1 MINSNLNIK
10 KLSIRLKVLLNEVVD
25 FNRGSYFG
33 VRAMDAEVLH
43 LWEEYNN
50 IWELVVTECPSLK
63 EEFPELSYPDPYIA
77 NGDSFYKE
85 GTMIY
90 KPEHFAP
97 LRLSI
102 QQMLKAFNQYVQKE
116 SA

>member
-10 KLSIRLKVLLNEVVD
+10 KLTIRLKVLFNDVVD

-33 VRAMDAEVLH
+33 VRAMDPDVLH
-43 LWEEYNN
+43 LWEEFNN
-50 IWELVVTECPSLK
+50 IWELVIADCPSLK
-63 EEFPELSYPDPYIA
+63 KDIPEMSYPDPYIA
-77 NGDSFYKE
+77 NGDSFYHE

-102 QQMLKAFNQYVQKE
+102 EKMLKTISQYVQKE